1 MATSDQTL
9 IRDTPMTDEIKR
21 SCRCNCQHCRVA
33 GLMGPIMLITV
44 GAIFL
49 VGQYTRYSMGDLW
62 PLFLIIPGVVL
73 LAQGLASKECH
84 ISK

>member
-1 MATSDQTL
+1 MA
-9 IRDTPMTDEIKR
+9 DEMRKR
-21 SCRCNCQHCRVA
+21 CPCQHCRVA

-49 VGQYTRYSMGDLW
+49 AGQYTQYGIGDLW
-62 PLFLIIPGVVL
+62 PLFLIVPGLVL
-73 LAQGLASKECH
+73 LAQGLASREGH